1 MSAYYICGKCGKALH
16 EDGFAEVYDR
26 ESGMHIQFCP
36 LCDNHNDFEEAQRCE
51 CCGEVFS
58 NKEMTGK
65 LCESCLTEAAND
77 KKARA
82 DYFESLDDSVQ
93 CDIVFADAEDFADF
107 LTERSGRRYI

>member
-1 MSAYYICGKCGKALH
+1 MSAYYICGKCGKTLH

-36 LCDNHNDFEEAQRCE
+36 LCGNHNDFEEAQRCE

-65 LCESCLTEAAND
+65 LCGECFKEAAENKD
-77 KKARA
+77 ARN
-82 DYFESLDDSVQ
+82 DYFANLDAGVQ
-93 CDIVFADAEDFADF
+93 REVIYADAEDFADF